1 MEFTRKELRKLFEK
15 VISNAS
21 DDQREP
27 FVSRLMESINT
38 ELDVLFPIYKKG
50 EEPTKIEKL
59 VGTLSREQKFRNNG
73 GVANQGDPVYDVGDR
88 YRIYFAKIV
97 NEKEIKFPVEYYKET
112 FKSILCLPK

>member
-15 VISNAS
+15 AISNAS

-50 EEPTKIEKL
+50 EEPAKVEKL
-59 VGTLSREQKFRNNG
+59 VGTLSRTQGFRHDG
-73 GVANQGDPVYDVGDR
+73 GVANLGDPVYDTGDR
-88 YRIYFAKIV
+88 YRVYFTKIV
-97 NEKEIKFPVEYYKET
+97 NEKEIKFPVDYYKET
-112 FKSILCLPK
+112 FQLLIKT